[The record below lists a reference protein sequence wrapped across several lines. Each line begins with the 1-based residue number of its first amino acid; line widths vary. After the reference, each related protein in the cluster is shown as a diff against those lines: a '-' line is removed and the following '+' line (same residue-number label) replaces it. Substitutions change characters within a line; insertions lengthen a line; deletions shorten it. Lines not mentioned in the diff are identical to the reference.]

1 MYCGDVHLWMIVA
14 DKVLQMMRF
23 LTLIVMLVC
32 MTASGNLYAEPAADD
47 SETTTTQQTEEP
59 EKHSPPVK
67 QTPRKTTK
75 PATTFKP
82 SEKIGADSAVSFP
95 VDI

>member
-1 MYCGDVHLWMIVA
+1 MSMVVI
-14 DKVLQMMRF
+14 MMNYSR
-23 LTLIVMLVC
+23 LLVILGC
-32 MTASGNLYAEPAADD
+32 MAAYGNLYALSVEEDKEAATARE
-47 SETTTTQQTEEP
+47 SAA
-59 EKHSPPVK
+59 EKRSPPAE
-67 QTPRKTTK
+67 QTPRPARK